1 MGNNK
6 IWIAVGAVAI
16 VVLGGWFFMTGDDN
30 ADGAISEP
38 AAIEG
43 SDTVEDQDTDDEEE
57 EDEEDATGADEDDN

>member
-1 MGNNK
+1 LGSNK

-16 VVLGGWFFMTGDDN
+16 VVLGGWFFMSRNDN

-43 SDTVEDQDTDDEEE
+43 SDTVEDQDMDD
-57 EDEEDATGADEDDN
+57 DEEDATGADEDDN